1 MNINLFE
8 LITYFII
15 YSFLGWVME
24 SVVRSICE
32 RKIINTGFLKGPFC
46 PIYGIG
52 ATIMF
57 LFLEGFENKPVLLFC
72 IAIILLSAWEYI
84 VGVLLEKLFHTK
96 YWDYSDHK
104 FNFQGR
110 ICLTNSICW
119 GILGVLFVKYIHPFV
134 QEVLGKI
141 DSNLLNYVVAILF
154 AIFLVDTIT
163 SIINVK
169 NMKTTLEK
177 IENINKEIKEK
188 LKEIRKLK
196 KEKDDE
202 KVVTTENIQQMVEG
216 LKKKRNRTILRLY
229 KNVYRLKKAFPAI
242 STNEI
247 TEILNQ
253 KIELRKKRVKNKEK
267 DLK

>member
-1 MNINLFE
+1 MNINLSE

-15 YSFLGWVME
+15 YSFLGWIME
-24 SVVRSICE
+24 SIVRSICE
-32 RKIINTGFLKGPFC
+32 RKLINTGFLIGPFC

-52 ATIMF
+52 ASIMF
-57 LFLEGFENKPVLLFC
+57 LFLETFENKPILLFF
-72 IAIILLSAWEYI
+72 IAVVILTIWEYL
-84 VGVLLEKLFHTK
+84 VGVLLEKLFDTK

-119 GILGVLFVKYIHPFV
+119 GILGVLFVKYIHPFIQGLV
-134 QEVLGKI
+134 AKV
-141 DSNLLNYVVAILF
+141 DVNLLNYIVAILF
-154 AIFLVDTIT
+154 VVFLVDMFT
-163 SIINVK
+163 SIVKVK
-169 NMKTTLEK
+169 NMKVTLEK

-188 LKEIRKLK
+188 LKEE
-196 KEKDDE
+196 KEN
-202 KVVTTENIQQMVEG
+202 TEEGIQQMIEA
-216 LKKKRNRTILRLY
+216 LKKKRNKTILRLY

-242 STNEI
+242 NTSEI

-253 KIELRKKRVKNKEK
+253 KIDIRKKRIKNKQK